1 MSDSARVFMI
11 GWEYPPF
18 HSGGLG
24 VACEGITQA
33 LSKQN
38 TKLFFTLPHGQ
49 VGPLPHM
56 KLLTCIDPLWETEA
70 VDQGLYGLAPFA
82 AYATASD
89 IDQPIAFTGEPLDQH
104 ALSSLPQSELESKV
118 DQYAQLVVK
127 QGQKYAK
134 QYDVIHAHDWMS
146 FPAGVALAAATS
158 KPLIAHVHS
167 TEHDRIPSGT
177 GSQYIHH
184 VEYEGTQSATRVVAV
199 SHYTKRLLVE
209 KYMLDPEK
217 IDVVHNGIQPL
228 PQNTIIE
235 RNGFAHN
242 RPVVVFMGR
251 LTEQK
256 GAPYFLALASQVLR
270 RIPETLFI
278 VAGDGDM
285 YHELLFSTAF
295 QRLSASVL
303 FSGFVRDTQRDKLL
317 NRADVFVMPSLS
329 EPFGLVALEAAQ
341 RQTPVII
348 SKNAGVSE
356 VLPSAIA
363 LDFWD
368 LNKMTNAISSL
379 VSNQQL
385 ASTIVAGQLDNL
397 SEVTW
402 ENTAKRLRQSYAHA
416 LFGAP
421 Q

>member
-1 MSDSARVFMI
+1 MI

-18 HSGGLG
+18 NSGGLG
-24 VACEGITQA
+24 VACEGITTA
-33 LSKQN
+33 LSQQN
-38 TKLFFTLPHGQ
+38 AQVFFTLPHTH
-49 VGPLPHM
+49 VGSLPHM
-56 KLLTCIDPLWETEA
+56 KMLSCVDPSWESSA
-70 VDQGLYGLAPFA
+70 VNSELYGPAPFA
-82 AYATASD
+82 AYASALPENVSRL
-89 IDQPIAFTGEPLDQH
+89 TGEPIDQH
-104 ALSSLPQSELESKV
+104 ALSNLAQSDLESKV
-118 DQYAQLVVK
+118 DQYARLVVK
-127 QGQKYAK
+127 QGKKYAK
-134 QYDVIHAHDWMS
+134 DYDVIHAHDWMS
-146 FPAGVALAAATS
+146 FPAGVALSKATN

-184 VEYEGTQSATRVVAV
+184 VEYEGMQHATRVIAV
-199 SHYTKRLLVE
+199 SQYTKQLLVHN
-209 KYMLDPEK
+209 YLLDPAK
-217 IDVVHNGIQPL
+217 IDVVHNGIRPL
-228 PQNTIIE
+228 AASTQVD
-235 RNGFAHN
+235 RNSFAHD

-251 LTEQK
+251 LTAQK
-256 GAPYFLALASQVLR
+256 GTPYFLALASQVLR
-270 RIPETLFI
+270 RLPDALFI

-303 FSGFVRDTQRDKLL
+303 FSGFVRDEQRDKLL

-368 LNKMTNAISSL
+368 LNKMTDAIISL
-379 VSNQQL
+379 VADQMLS
-385 ASTIVAGQLDNL
+385 SSVVGGQLRDL
-397 SEVTW
+397 EQATW
-402 ENTAKRLRQSYAHA
+402 ENTATRLRETYKRAVLSSN
-416 LFGAP
+416 P
-421 Q
+421 

>member
-1 MSDSARVFMI
+1 MSDPARVFMI

-18 HSGGLG
+18 NSGGLG

-33 LSKQN
+33 LSQQN
-38 TKLFFTLPHGQ
+38 AQLFFTLPHAH
-49 VGPLPHM
+49 VGSLPHM
-56 KLLTCIDPLWETEA
+56 KLLSCVDPRWEATTT
-70 VDQGLYGLAPFA
+70 DQELYGPAPFA
-82 AYATASD
+82 AYASALPENISLL
-89 IDQPIAFTGEPLDQH
+89 TGEPIDQH

-127 QGQKYAK
+127 QGKKYAK
-134 QYDVIHAHDWMS
+134 HYDVIHAHDWMS
-146 FPAGVALAAATS
+146 FPAGVALAKATD

-184 VEYEGTQSATRVVAV
+184 VEYEGTQQATRVVAV
-199 SHYTKRLLVE
+199 SAYTKRLLVDA
-209 KYMLDPEK
+209 YLLDPTK
-217 IDVVHNGIQPL
+217 VDVVHNGIRPLQPGTSL
-228 PQNTIIE
+228 D
-235 RNGFAHN
+235 RNSFAHD
-242 RPVVVFMGR
+242 RPIVVFMGR
-251 LTEQK
+251 LTAQK

-270 RIPETLFI
+270 RLPEALFI

-303 FSGFVRDTQRDKLL
+303 FSGFVRDEQRDKLL

-368 LNKMTNAISSL
+368 LNKMTDAIVSL
-379 VSNQQL
+379 VSNTQL
-385 ASTIVAGQLDNL
+385 SGSVIAGQLSDL
-397 SEVTW
+397 TQATW
-402 ENTAKRLRQSYAHA
+402 ENTAHQLRQTYQRA
-416 LFGAP
+416 LHP
-421 Q
+421 TTS

>member
-1 MSDSARVFMI
+1 MSVPARVFMI

-18 HSGGLG
+18 NSGGLG

-33 LSKQN
+33 LSQQN
-38 TKLFFTLPHGQ
+38 TQLFFTLPHAQ
-49 VGPLPHM
+49 VGSLPHM
-56 KLLTCIDPLWETEA
+56 KLLSCIDPRWEATTI
-70 VDQGLYGLAPFA
+70 DQELYGPAPFA
-82 AYATASD
+82 AYASALPLEKMSML
-89 IDQPIAFTGEPLDQH
+89 TGEPLDQH

-127 QGQKYAK
+127 QGKKYAK
-134 QYDVIHAHDWMS
+134 EYDVIHAHDWMS
-146 FPAGVALAAATS
+146 FPAGVALSKATN

-184 VEYEGTQSATRVVAV
+184 VEYEGVQYATRVVAV
-199 SHYTKRLLVE
+199 SQYTKRLLVE
-209 KYMLDPEK
+209 KYMLDPAK
-217 IDVVHNGIQPL
+217 IDVVHNGIRPL
-228 PQNTIIE
+228 SSQTSIE
-235 RNGFAHN
+235 RNAFAQD
-242 RPVVVFMGR
+242 RPIVVFMGR
-251 LTEQK
+251 LTAQK

-270 RIPETLFI
+270 RIPDALFI

-303 FSGFVRDTQRDKLL
+303 FSGFVRDKQRDMLL

-341 RQTPVII
+341 RHTPVII

-368 LNKMTNAISSL
+368 LNKMTDAIVSL
-379 VSNQQL
+379 VSNQQH
-385 ASTIVAGQLDNL
+385 SGNVIAGQLQDL
-397 SEVTW
+397 QQVTW
-402 ENTAKRLRQSYAHA
+402 ENTAKNLRQSYSHA
-416 LFGAP
+416 LFGTIS
-421 Q
+421 